1 MTPIQNTDQ
10 LSSAAA
16 FVAHEVERF
25 PAEVRAL
32 PVAPDVTPAEIRAYL
47 TERFSF
53 AEPRP
58 VEAILADVAAMMR
71 RWTLHGTHPRY
82 FGLFNP
88 DVHEAGVWGDALA
101 ALYNPQVGGWWHAP
115 AACEIERH
123 ALHFFARAMRWDVDA
138 MTAHF
143 TSGGSEANHTA
154 VLAAIAYHHGDSLRE
169 GLTQS
174 GARPALYVSRESHHS
189 FHKIARMSGL
199 GDDAVRVVDVDS
211 RWRIDLAAL
220 SAQIA
225 ADRAAGWQPM
235 MVVGTAGTTA
245 GGAIDPLP
253 ELAALARREGLWF
266 HVDAAW
272 GGSALVSPSLGVH
285 LRGIE
290 LADSVTW
297 DAHKWLSV
305 PMGAGMFFCKHH
317 EPLRQMFDIETGYVP
332 AGVEGEDDLY
342 RVSIQWSRRH
352 IGLKVFC
359 TIAALGADGLCRM
372 IEHQAAMGDVLRA
385 KLAEQGWVVVND
397 SVLPLVCFTH
407 PRLGDG
413 SCSAGDLARRVCS
426 AGRAWISEV
435 RLTGKAPALRACITS
450 YRSSEADIDALVE
463 ELQRAITPEAIAAPA
478 RSSHSPT
485 P

>member
-1 MTPIQNTDQ
+1 MTHAQHRDGIT
-10 LSSAAA
+10 SAAA
-16 FVAHEVERF
+16 FVAREVERF
-25 PAEVRAL
+25 PDEIRSL
-32 PVAPDVTPAEIRAYL
+32 SVAPDVTPAEIRAHL
-47 TERFSF
+47 ASLFSF
-53 AEPRP
+53 DEPRP
-58 VEAILADVAAMMR
+58 LEAILADVSAMMR

-123 ALHFFARAMRWDVDA
+123 VLHFLARTMGWDVDR

-143 TSGGSEANHTA
+143 TTGGSEANQTA
-154 VLAAIAYHHGDSLRE
+154 VLAAIALHHGDALRD
-169 GLTQS
+169 GLTKA

-199 GDDAVRVVDVDS
+199 GDDAVRVVDVDA
-211 RWRIDLAAL
+211 RWRMDVGAL
-220 SAQIA
+220 STELA

-235 MVVGTAGTTA
+235 MLVGTAGTTA

-253 ELAALARREGLWF
+253 ELSALARREGLWF

-272 GGSALVSPSLGVH
+272 GGSALVSPSLGAH
-285 LRGIE
+285 LRGVD

-305 PMGAGMFFCKHH
+305 PLGAGMFFCKHR
-317 EPLRQMFDIETGYVP
+317 EPLRHMFNVETGYVP

-342 RVSIQWSRRH
+342 RTSIQWSRRH

-359 TIAALGADGLCRM
+359 TIAALGAAGLRRT
-372 IEHQAAMGDVLRA
+372 IEHQAAVGDVLRA
-385 KLAEQGWVVVND
+385 KLVERGWIVVND
-397 SVLPLVCFTH
+397 SVLPVVCFTH
-407 PRLGDG
+407 PRVDDDG
-413 SCSAGDLARRVCS
+413 PCSAGALARRVCS
-426 AGRAWISEV
+426 GGRAWISEV
-435 RLTGKAPALRACITS
+435 RLTGRAPALRACITS
-450 YRSSEADIDALVE
+450 YRSTQADVDVLME
-463 ELQRAITPEAIAAPA
+463 ELQGALDDA
-478 RSSHSPT
+478 
-485 P
+485 

>member
-1 MTPIQNTDQ
+1 
-10 LSSAAA
+10 L
-16 FVAHEVERF
+16 
-25 PAEVRAL
+25 
-32 PVAPDVTPAEIRAYL
+32 
-47 TERFSF
+47 
-53 AEPRP
+53 
-58 VEAILADVAAMMR
+58 
-71 RWTLHGTHPRY
+71 
-82 FGLFNP
+82 
-88 DVHEAGVWGDALA
+88 
-101 ALYNPQVGGWWHAP
+101 
-115 AACEIERH
+115 
-123 ALHFFARAMRWDVDA
+123 
-138 MTAHF
+138 
-143 TSGGSEANHTA
+143 
-154 VLAAIAYHHGDSLRE
+154 HHGDSLRD
-169 GLTQS
+169 GLTKS

-199 GDDAVRVVDVDS
+199 GDDAVRVVGVDS

-235 MVVGTAGTTA
+235 MLVGTAGTTA

-285 LRGIE
+285 LGGIQ

-305 PMGAGMFFCKHH
+305 PLGAGMFFSKHR
-317 EPLRQMFDIETGYVP
+317 EPLRQMFDVDTGYVP

-385 KLAEQGWVVVND
+385 KLAERGWIVVND

-407 PRLGDG
+407 PRIDDG
-413 SCSAGDLARRVCS
+413 SCSAGDLARRVCR
-426 AGRAWISEV
+426 AGRVWISEV

-450 YRSSEADIDALVE
+450 YRSSEADVDALVE

-478 RSSHSPT
+478 RSSRSPT